1 MSAIGGEA
9 DKSRPTF
16 GLWIFGP
23 PFGPS
28 DLVRCASGLHDDS
41 LIGGTEWPGEAGQR
55 CLDEP
60 RFEHHPRS
68 LAIGIELPSHSQR
81 FERGCDAPRRHD
93 HMDDS
98 ADLRRVSALAL
109 PRFLDHSQGCTGCG
123 IVAFQRAFCELEKEG
138 FGGRDMALGS
148 AFADFHYL
156 A

>member
-1 MSAIGGEA
+1 MKCFAAQHESVRGTFPTCLIGPMMSAIGGEA

-68 LAIGIELPSHSQR
+68 LAIGIELPGHSQR
-81 FERGCDAPRRHD
+81 FVVP
-93 HMDDS
+93 
-98 ADLRRVSALAL
+98 
-109 PRFLDHSQGCTGCG
+109 
-123 IVAFQRAFCELEKEG
+123 QRASQLTTSVDIRVC
-138 FGGRDMALGS
+138 RS
-148 AFADFHYL
+148 
-156 A
+156 